1 MVKIATFITVVYKPL
16 PDDLAL
22 AQDLLERMARNG
34 ADFTLTFRHL
44 CDAAASP
51 EGDAAVRSLFTDP
64 PAFDEWAQ
72 RWRHRLAEDGGAAH
86 ERRAAMRTANPAFIP
101 RNHLVEE
108 ALSAAVNTDDLSPFE
123 SLLTVL
129 SKPYDDQPAFARYAD
144 PPRPEQIVR
153 QTFCGT

>member
-1 MVKIATFITVVYKPL
+1 L
-16 PDDLAL
+16 SL

-34 ADFTLTFRHL
+34 ADFTLLFRRL

-51 EGDAAVRSLFTDP
+51 DGDAGVRSLFTDP
-64 PAFDEWAQ
+64 SSFDDWEAK
-72 RWRHRLAEDGGAAH
+72 WRHRLAEEGIEAN
-86 ERRAAMRTANPAFIP
+86 ERRAAMRAANPAFIP

-108 ALSAAVNTDDLSPFE
+108 AISAAVNDAYFQPFE

-129 SKPYDDQPAFARYAD
+129 SMPYEDQPAFSRYVG
-144 PPRPEQIVR
+144 PPRPDQVVH